1 MFGFDLFIFF
11 LNVDVGFA
19 LWFQALGPASVGHV
33 EQKDQSKL
41 NQYEGVPTAG
51 VDTPYAHDFDEGEV
65 HQLKH
70 NHTDYLVR
78 YDLRSQSA
86 ATFKVLLVDEQHV
99 ILFNVEPE
107 AEKEGC
113 EKGHDGHRDTE
124 K

>member
-1 MFGFDLFIFF
+1 M
-11 LNVDVGFA
+11 
-19 LWFQALGPASVGHV
+19 
-33 EQKDQSKL
+33 

-65 HQLKH
+65 HQLEH

-86 ATFKVLLVDEQHV
+86 AAFKVLLVDEQHV

-113 EKGHDGHRDTE
+113 EKGHDRHRDTE
-124 K
+124 KQTQHAKRACVACVVSKVEKPIIFKVVHFEVADQHL